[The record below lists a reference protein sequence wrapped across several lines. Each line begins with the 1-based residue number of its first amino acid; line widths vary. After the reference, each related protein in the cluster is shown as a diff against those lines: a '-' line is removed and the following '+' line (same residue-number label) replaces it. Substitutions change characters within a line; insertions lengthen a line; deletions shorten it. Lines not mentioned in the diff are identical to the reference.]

1 LYTLGAD
8 EKSVRRCVWTFCN
21 KLHAKGRMPRDAPL
35 SMEAYWQQVGSKLA
49 ARWQQ
54 VGSKMAA
61 RWQQDGSK
69 MAARWQQDGSKM
81 AANGQQSE
89 VLGYMYLLVKEVP
102 LDNYKR
108 LKYP

>member
-1 LYTLGAD
+1 VATLGKR
-8 EKSVRRCVWTFCN
+8 EGNSKGKGEMSEGVCGPSVISFTLKGGCLEMPHLVW
-21 KLHAKGRMPRDAPL
+21 K
-35 SMEAYWQQVGSKLA
+35 QVGSKL
-49 ARWQQ
+49 
-54 VGSKMAA
+54 AA